1 MSFFNKKKGKEQP
14 GSRPKGPEVLAE
26 SFSPLCNVRAFQ
38 GPSPRRAKAASIS
51 TCNGAP
57 AAAKAG

>member
-26 SFSPLCNVRAFQ
+26 SFSPLCNVRAFAEESESCVYFYLQ
-38 GPSPRRAKAASIS
+38 
-51 TCNGAP
+51 
-57 AAAKAG
+57 